1 MRITLP
7 DFLFE
12 RAFTFFGKFCIMKNG
27 SCTTGCG
34 SVWLERTAGGREVAG
49 SNPVTP
55 IDHKLDTLASVF
67 FCSILKKAII
77 GWRNIPASAIIGRRG
92 KQGRQGEVRWNK
104 GKKYLLPTFIFRSLQ
119 DLSCMC
125 WSLHICS
132 KKGI

>member
-1 MRITLP
+1 
-7 DFLFE
+7 
-12 RAFTFFGKFCIMKNG
+12 
-27 SCTTGCG
+27 
-34 SVWLERTAGGREVAG
+34 
-49 SNPVTP
+49 
-55 IDHKLDTLASVF
+55 LDTLASVF

-92 KQGRQGEVRWNK
+92 KQGETGRSKMEQR
-104 GKKYLLPTFIFRSLQ
+104 KKYLLPTFIFRSLQ